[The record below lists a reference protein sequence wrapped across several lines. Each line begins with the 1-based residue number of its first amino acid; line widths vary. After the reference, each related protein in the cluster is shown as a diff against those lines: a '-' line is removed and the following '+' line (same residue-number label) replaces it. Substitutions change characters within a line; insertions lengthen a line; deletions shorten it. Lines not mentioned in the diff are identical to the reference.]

1 MRRKIN
7 GEAYLI
13 IKKNYTLIIRNSNSD
28 SKITLLIGLT
38 TISLNKLTYFSYQDR
53 KNRNVIRDQM
63 SLHKGYY
70 RLKKLA
76 KQVHP

>member
-13 IKKNYTLIIRNSNSD
+13 IKKNYTLIIIRNSNSD

-38 TISLNKLTYFSYQDR
+38 TISLNKLSFFFLIKTG
-53 KNRNVIRDQM
+53 K
-63 SLHKGYY
+63 
-70 RLKKLA
+70 
-76 KQVHP
+76 

>member
-38 TISLNKLTYFSYQDR
+38 TISLNKLSFFLIKTGKIGS
-53 KNRNVIRDQM
+53 
-63 SLHKGYY
+63 
-70 RLKKLA
+70 
-76 KQVHP
+76 

>member
-13 IKKNYTLIIRNSNSD
+13 IKKNYMLIIRNSNSD

-38 TISLNKLTYFSYQDR
+38 TISLNKLSFFLIKTGKTDR
-53 KNRNVIRDQM
+53 DPGPNVA
-63 SLHKGYY
+63 S
-70 RLKKLA
+70 
-76 KQVHP
+76 